1 MGLADSLKA
10 VPLPCFFCKAD
21 VKIRFP
27 ERFFSG
33 HAMSQLYVLLLL
45 VTMFFSPAL
54 SQSAQAEEL
63 VPYQGALI
71 DDQRMS
77 ENLCALTF
85 DDGPGPFTAEL
96 LDMLD
101 GYGIRATFFMLGRNA
116 SRFPDIVQRALAEGH
131 EVENHSYSHPNMKT
145 LGVARRME
153 EMGRT
158 NEILRSLGAEPSFL
172 RPPYGSK
179 DSALTTQAAELGL
192 RIITWSRDSLD
203 WKRLPDDY
211 SQLPDC
217 SGRIAPKGH
226 LRGIFLFHD
235 IHKRTVED
243 LPRIVAQLKAG
254 GCQRFVT
261 VREYVEGFYQ
271 DYEPPVLMT
280 RHPRADTKAAALAAS
295 GAVSGAA
302 SAGTTAPEGSLG
314 SVSAA
319 HAAET
324 GSLPPAAANI
334 PDLGSKE
341 GTLTIVSSWPDLAI
355 DDPSVLLLAEK
366 KQKQESAFAFL
377 RSAEDD
383 APSYKPHTWKADDDQ
398 SPFRLGEVVQ
408 EGNGIYIFPVVKPAP
423 ASPETPAK

>member
-1 MGLADSLKA
+1 
-10 VPLPCFFCKAD
+10 
-21 VKIRFP
+21 
-27 ERFFSG
+27 
-33 HAMSQLYVLLLL
+33 MSQLYLVFLL
-45 VTMFFSPAL
+45 VSMLFSPVL
-54 SQSAQAEEL
+54 NLSAQAEEL

-71 DDQRMS
+71 DNQKMS

-85 DDGPGPFTAEL
+85 DDGPGPFTGEL

-101 GYGIRATFFMLGRNA
+101 AYGIRATFFMLGRNA
-116 SRFPDIVQRALAEGH
+116 SRFPDIVKRALAEGH
-131 EVENHSYSHPNMKT
+131 EVENHSFSHPNMKK
-145 LGVARRME
+145 LGAARRIE
-153 EMGRT
+153 EMGKT

-203 WKRLPDDY
+203 WKKLPDDY

-261 VREYVEGFYQ
+261 VREYAEDFYQ

-280 RHPRADTKAAALAAS
+280 RHPRADSKDAAMVAS
-295 GAVSGAA
+295 GTA
-302 SAGTTAPEGSLG
+302 SAGASVPEGSLVSG
-314 SVSAA
+314 SIAQV
-319 HAAET
+319 AEP
-324 GSLPPAAANI
+324 GSLPPAAAAANV

-341 GTLTIVSSWPDLAI
+341 GAQTLVSSWPSLVI
-355 DDPSVLLLAEK
+355 DDPAVLLLAEK
-366 KQKQESAFAFL
+366 RQKQESTFAFL

-383 APSYKPHTWKADDDQ
+383 VPSYKPHTWKAESDS
-398 SPFRLGEVVQ
+398 SPFRIGEVVQ
-408 EGNGIYIFPVVKPAP
+408 ESDDIYIAPVVRPVA
-423 ASPETPAK
+423 ASPDVVAK

>member
-1 MGLADSLKA
+1 
-10 VPLPCFFCKAD
+10 
-21 VKIRFP
+21 
-27 ERFFSG
+27 
-33 HAMSQLYVLLLL
+33 MSQLYLVFLL
-45 VTMFFSPAL
+45 VSMLFSPVFGM
-54 SQSAQAEEL
+54 SVQAEEL

-71 DDQRMS
+71 DNQKMS

-85 DDGPGPFTAEL
+85 DDGPGPFTGEL

-101 GYGIRATFFMLGRNA
+101 SYGIRATFFMLGRNA

-131 EVENHSYSHPNMKT
+131 EVENHSFSHPNMKT
-145 LGVARRME
+145 LGAARRIE

-158 NEILRSLGAEPSFL
+158 NEILRSLGAEPTFL

-261 VREYVEGFYQ
+261 VREYVEDFYQ

-280 RHPRADTKAAALAAS
+280 RHPRADSKEAAMAAS

-302 SAGTTAPEGSLG
+302 SAGASAPEGSLG
-314 SVSAA
+314 SGSTAQ
-319 HAAET
+319 AAET
-324 GSLPPAAANI
+324 GSLPPAATAPNV
-334 PDLGSKE
+334 PDLGSRE
-341 GTLTIVSSWPDLAI
+341 GSRTLVSSWPPLAI

-377 RSAEDD
+377 RSAEEDT
-383 APSYKPHTWKADDDQ
+383 PSYKPHTWKAESDT
-398 SPFRLGEVVQ
+398 PFRIGEVVR
-408 EGNGIYIFPVVKPAP
+408 ESDDIYIAPVVRPVA
-423 ASPETPAK
+423 ASPDVAAK

>member
-1 MGLADSLKA
+1 
-10 VPLPCFFCKAD
+10 
-21 VKIRFP
+21 
-27 ERFFSG
+27 
-33 HAMSQLYVLLLL
+33 MSQLYVLLLL
-45 VTMFFSPAL
+45 VSLFFSPAL
-54 SQSAQAEEL
+54 SLSAQAEEP

-131 EVENHSYSHPNMKT
+131 EVENHSFSHPNMKT
-145 LGVARRME
+145 LRPERRIE
-153 EMGRT
+153 EMSRT
-158 NEILRSLGAEPSFL
+158 NEVLRSLGAEPSYL

-179 DSALTTQAAELGL
+179 DSALTTQAADLGL

-203 WKRLPDDY
+203 WKRLPPDY

-217 SGRIAPKGH
+217 SGRIAPRGH

-261 VREYVEGFYQ
+261 VREYVEDFYQ

-280 RHPRADTKAAALAAS
+280 RHPRADTKEAALAAS
-295 GAVSGAA
+295 GAASGTV
-302 SAGTTAPEGSLG
+302 SAGASAPEGSLG
-314 SVSAA
+314 AGSTAQ
-319 HAAET
+319 AAEA
-324 GSLPPAAANI
+324 GSPQPAAAANV
-334 PDLGSKE
+334 PDLGSRE
-341 GTLTIVSSWPDLAI
+341 GSQTLVSSWPALAI

-383 APSYKPHTWKADDDQ
+383 APSYKPHTWKAESDS

-408 EGNGIYIFPVVKPAP
+408 GSDDIYIAPVVRPAA
-423 ASPETPAK
+423 ASPDISASK

>member
-1 MGLADSLKA
+1 
-10 VPLPCFFCKAD
+10 
-21 VKIRFP
+21 
-27 ERFFSG
+27 
-33 HAMSQLYVLLLL
+33 MSQLYLVFLL
-45 VTMFFSPAL
+45 VSMLFSPVL
-54 SQSAQAEEL
+54 SLSAQAEEP

-71 DDQRMS
+71 DNQKMS

-85 DDGPGPFTAEL
+85 DDGPGPFTGEL

-101 GYGIRATFFMLGRNA
+101 SYGIRATFFMLGKNA

-131 EVENHSYSHPNMKT
+131 EVENHSFSHPNMKT
-145 LGVARRME
+145 LRPERRIE
-153 EMGRT
+153 EMGKT
-158 NEILRSLGAEPSFL
+158 NEILRSLGADPTYL

-179 DSALTTQAAELGL
+179 DSALTTQAAGLGL

-261 VREYVEGFYQ
+261 VREYAEDFYQ

-280 RHPRADTKAAALAAS
+280 RHPRADIKEAALAAS
-295 GAVSGAA
+295 GTASGTA
-302 SAGTTAPEGSLG
+302 SAGVSAPDGSLG
-314 SVSAA
+314 SGSTAQ
-319 HAAET
+319 AAEQRAPQ
-324 GSLPPAAANI
+324 SAVVANV
-334 PDLGSKE
+334 PDLGTKE
-341 GTLTIVSSWPDLAI
+341 GTQTLVSSWPALAI

-366 KQKQESAFAFL
+366 KQKQESSFAFL
-377 RSAEDD
+377 RSAEDE
-383 APSYKPHTWKADDDQ
+383 ASSYKPHTWKADSGQ
-398 SPFRLGEVVQ
+398 SPFRLGEIVQ
-408 EGNGIYIFPVVKPAP
+408 KSDDIYIAPVVRPVATSP
-423 ASPETPAK
+423 DAAASR

>member
-1 MGLADSLKA
+1 
-10 VPLPCFFCKAD
+10 
-21 VKIRFP
+21 
-27 ERFFSG
+27 
-33 HAMSQLYVLLLL
+33 MSQLYLVFLL
-45 VTMFFSPAL
+45 VSMLFSPVFGM
-54 SQSAQAEEL
+54 SVQAEEL

-71 DDQRMS
+71 DNQKMS

-85 DDGPGPFTAEL
+85 DDGPGPFTGEL

-101 GYGIRATFFMLGRNA
+101 SYGIRATFFMLGRNA

-131 EVENHSYSHPNMKT
+131 EVENHSFSHPNMKT
-145 LGVARRME
+145 LGAARRIE

-158 NEILRSLGAEPSFL
+158 NEILRSLGAEPTFL

-261 VREYVEGFYQ
+261 VREYVEDFYQ

-280 RHPRADTKAAALAAS
+280 RHPRADTKEAAMAAS
-295 GAVSGAA
+295 GAASGTV
-302 SAGTTAPEGSLG
+302 SAGATAPEGSQG
-314 SVSAA
+314 AA
-319 HAAET
+319 STAQAAEA
-324 GSLPPAAANI
+324 GSLPPAAVANV
-334 PDLGSKE
+334 PDLGSRE
-341 GTLTIVSSWPDLAI
+341 GSQTLVSSWPALAI

-383 APSYKPHTWKADDDQ
+383 GPSYKPHTWKAESDS

-408 EGNGIYIFPVVKPAP
+408 GSDDIYIAPVVRPAA
-423 ASPETPAK
+423 ASPGAAASK

>member
-1 MGLADSLKA
+1 
-10 VPLPCFFCKAD
+10 
-21 VKIRFP
+21 
-27 ERFFSG
+27 
-33 HAMSQLYVLLLL
+33 MSQLYLVFLL
-45 VTMFFSPAL
+45 VSMLLSPVLNL
-54 SQSAQAEEL
+54 SVQAEEL

-71 DDQRMS
+71 DNQKMC

-85 DDGPGPFTAEL
+85 DDGPGPFTGEL

-101 GYGIRATFFMLGRNA
+101 AYGIRATFFMLGRNA

-131 EVENHSYSHPNMKT
+131 EVENHSFSHPNMKT
-145 LGVARRME
+145 LGAARRIE
-153 EMGRT
+153 EMSKT
-158 NEILRSLGAEPSFL
+158 NEILRSLGAEPTFL

-179 DSALTTQAAELGL
+179 DSALITQAAGLGL

-211 SQLPDC
+211 SQLPDS

-243 LPRIVAQLKAG
+243 LPRIVAQLRAG

-261 VREYVEGFYQ
+261 VREYAENFYQ

-280 RHPRADTKAAALAAS
+280 RHPRADSKEAAMTAPGAIS
-295 GAVSGAA
+295 GAT
-302 SAGTTAPEGSLG
+302 SAGVSAPEGSPGSG
-314 SVSAA
+314 SVAQ
-319 HAAET
+319 AAET
-324 GSLPPAAANI
+324 GALPPAVAANV

-341 GTLTIVSSWPDLAI
+341 GARTLVSSWPGLAI

-366 KQKQESAFAFL
+366 KQKQQSAFAFF

-383 APSYKPHTWKADDDQ
+383 TPSYKPHTWKAESES
-398 SPFRLGEVVQ
+398 SPFRIGEVVQ
-408 EGNGIYIFPVVKPAP
+408 ESDDIYIAPVVRPAA
-423 ASPETPAK
+423 ASPDAAAK

>member
-1 MGLADSLKA
+1 
-10 VPLPCFFCKAD
+10 
-21 VKIRFP
+21 
-27 ERFFSG
+27 
-33 HAMSQLYVLLLL
+33 MSQLYLVFLL
-45 VTMFFSPAL
+45 VSMLFSPVL
-54 SQSAQAEEL
+54 SLSAQAEEL

-71 DDQRMS
+71 DDQKMS

-85 DDGPGPFTAEL
+85 DDGPGPFTGEL

-101 GYGIRATFFMLGRNA
+101 AYGIRATFFMLGRNA
-116 SRFPDIVQRALAEGH
+116 SRFPDTVKRALAEGH
-131 EVENHSYSHPNMKT
+131 EVENHSFSHPNMKT
-145 LGVARRME
+145 LGAARRYE
-153 EMGRT
+153 EMSKT
-158 NEILRSLGAEPSFL
+158 NEILRSLGAEPTFL

-261 VREYVEGFYQ
+261 VREYAEEFYQ

-280 RHPRADTKAAALAAS
+280 RHPRSASKEAAMAAS
-295 GAVSGAA
+295 GTSSAVAPAPDAGQAGSTAQAAAA
-302 SAGTTAPEGSLG
+302 SSQP
-314 SVSAA
+314 SA
-319 HAAET
+319 
-324 GSLPPAAANI
+324 AAANV
-334 PDLGSKE
+334 PDLGGKE
-341 GTLTIVSSWPDLAI
+341 GSQTLVSSWPELAI
-355 DDPSVLLLAEK
+355 DDPAVLLLAEK
-366 KQKQESAFAFL
+366 KEKQQSTFAFL

-383 APSYKPHTWKADDDQ
+383 APSYKPHTWKAE
-398 SPFRLGEVVQ
+398 SGSSAFRLGETVQ
-408 EGNGIYIFPVVKPAP
+408 ESDDIYIAP
-423 ASPETPAK
+423 IVRPDRAAAAK

>member
-1 MGLADSLKA
+1 MYFLAFSAGWTYK
-10 VPLPCFFCKAD
+10 PCSGTLY
-21 VKIRFP
+21 
-27 ERFFSG
+27 FSG
-33 HAMSQLYVLLLL
+33 HAMSQLYLVFLLLSML
-45 VTMFFSPAL
+45 FSPVLAM
-54 SQSAQAEEL
+54 SVQAEEP

-85 DDGPGPFTAEL
+85 DDGPGPFTGEL

-101 GYGIRATFFMLGRNA
+101 AYGIRATFFMLGRNA
-116 SRFPDIVQRALAEGH
+116 SRFPDTVKRALAEGH
-131 EVENHSYSHPNMKT
+131 EVENHSFSHPNMKT
-145 LGVARRME
+145 LGAARRYE
-153 EMGRT
+153 EMSKT
-158 NEILRSLGAEPSFL
+158 NEILRSLGAEPTFL

-261 VREYVEGFYQ
+261 VREYAEEFYQ

-280 RHPRADTKAAALAAS
+280 RHSRTTAKEAVMAAS
-295 GAVSGAA
+295 GTA
-302 SAGTTAPEGSLG
+302 SAGAPAPEAGQAGSTAQ
-314 SVSAA
+314 SAA
-319 HAAET
+319 VSSQSSAV
-324 GSLPPAAANI
+324 AANV
-334 PDLGSKE
+334 PDLGGKE
-341 GTLTIVSSWPDLAI
+341 GSQTLVSSWPELAI

-366 KQKQESAFAFL
+366 KQKQESTFAFL

-383 APSYKPHTWKADDDQ
+383 TPSYKPHTWKAESDS
-398 SPFRLGEVVQ
+398 SPFRLGEIVQ
-408 EGNGIYIFPVVKPAP
+408 GGDGIYIAPIVWPAARP
-423 ASPETPAK
+423 DVAAK

>member
-1 MGLADSLKA
+1 
-10 VPLPCFFCKAD
+10 
-21 VKIRFP
+21 
-27 ERFFSG
+27 
-33 HAMSQLYVLLLL
+33 MSQLYVLLLL
-45 VTMFFSPAL
+45 VSLFFSPAL
-54 SQSAQAEEL
+54 SLSAQAEEP

-131 EVENHSYSHPNMKT
+131 EVENHSFSHPNMKT
-145 LGVARRME
+145 LRPERRIE
-153 EMGRT
+153 EMSRT
-158 NEILRSLGAEPSFL
+158 NEVLRSLGAEPSYL

-179 DSALTTQAAELGL
+179 DSALTTQAADLGL

-203 WKRLPDDY
+203 WKRLPPDY

-217 SGRIAPKGH
+217 SGRIAPRGH

-243 LPRIVAQLKAG
+243 LPRIVEQLKAG

-261 VREYVEGFYQ
+261 VSEYVDGFYQ

-280 RHPRADTKAAALAAS
+280 RHPRPDSRVTAAPQ
-295 GAVSGAA
+295 
-302 SAGTTAPEGSLG
+302 T
-314 SVSAA
+314 VSAA
-319 HAAET
+319 VPEAGSSAA
-324 GSLPPAAANI
+324 PAPLNDGQAAPAVHV
-334 PDLGSKE
+334 PDLGTKE
-341 GTLTIVSSWPDLAI
+341 GTQTLVSSWPALAI
-355 DDPSVLLLAEK
+355 GDPSVLLLAEK
-366 KQKQESAFAFL
+366 KQKQESAFAFF

-408 EGNGIYIFPVVKPAP
+408 EGNGVYIFPVVKPAP